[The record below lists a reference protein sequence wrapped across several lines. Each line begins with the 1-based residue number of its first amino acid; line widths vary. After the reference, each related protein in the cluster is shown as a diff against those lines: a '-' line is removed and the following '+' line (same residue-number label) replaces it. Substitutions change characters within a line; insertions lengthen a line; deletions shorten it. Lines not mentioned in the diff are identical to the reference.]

1 MPKIYLERW
10 SSVLRTIPCVLV
22 AVGVV
27 AAAAAAAGCGADK
40 TADKTQ
46 ACANIQ
52 QEFQSL
58 VQAGTQQRQDPQA
71 LSESLRNSATKIRDQ
86 GGAVEGDVEQATSE
100 AATAL
105 EQLAD
110 RLTTGTPQQSDLD
123 TLVESGTK
131 IRAACG
137 P

>member
-1 MPKIYLERW
+1 M
-10 SSVLRTIPCVLV
+10 
-22 AVGVV
+22 AV
-27 AAAAAAAGCGADK
+27 AATTAGCGGETVDK
-40 TADKTQ
+40 PQ

-58 VQAGTQQRQDPQA
+58 VQAGTQQREDPQA
-71 LSESLRNSATKIRDQ
+71 LAETLRSSATKIRDQ
-86 GGAVEGDVEQATSE
+86 GAAVEGDDVEQATHD

-110 RLTTGTPQQSDLD
+110 RLAAGEPQQADLN

>member
-1 MPKIYLERW
+1 M
-10 SSVLRTIPCVLV
+10 LRTVPRVLV

-27 AAAAAAAGCGADK
+27 VAAATAAGCGGDD
-40 TADKTQ
+40 TVDKTQ

-52 QEFQSL
+52 QEFMNL

-71 LSESLRNSATKIRDQ
+71 LAETLRNSATKIREQ
-86 GGAVEGDVEQATSE
+86 GGSVKGDVEQATGE

-105 EQLAD
+105 DQLAD
-110 RLTTGTPQQSDLD
+110 RLAAGGPQQSDLD
-123 TLVESGTK
+123 TLVDSGTR